1 MAAADLVMKLPWGHL
16 RFSERT
22 HLPVDKDAA
31 EIIPKLIVVAT
42 DWQKRCVDEARLAP
56 KEFTKYLDK
65 RDALRAQV
73 LKIQIQF
80 KT

>member
-1 MAAADLVMKLPWGHL
+1 M
-16 RFSERT
+16 
-22 HLPVDKDAA
+22 PVDKDAA